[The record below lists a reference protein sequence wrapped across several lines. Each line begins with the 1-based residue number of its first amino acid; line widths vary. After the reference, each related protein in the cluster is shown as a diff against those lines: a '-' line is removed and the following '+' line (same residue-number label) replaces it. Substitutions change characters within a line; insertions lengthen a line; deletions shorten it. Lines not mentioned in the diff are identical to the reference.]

1 MKVLAVGAHPD
12 DLEIAC
18 GGTLLRFIKEGHD
31 VSMVVMV
38 KPTVEVNPS
47 RNSDIVSQEL
57 HNSITSFGNNILIFD
72 TPEHPNGRP
81 NLTCDVNTITSFEN
95 LVGKDYDLLI
105 TPWYED
111 THQDHK
117 AVYDICMAYSR
128 HNFKEVWHASHPLYA
143 HNYRRF
149 FNNVYVDIDW
159 HNKLNLL
166 KCYDSYMTQDRID
179 EISRHNF
186 YHGHGKAVEVFNQ
199 FCRRI

>member
-81 NLTCDVNTITSFEN
+81 NLTCDVNTI
-95 LVGKDYDLLI
+95 K
-105 TPWYED
+105 
-111 THQDHK
+111 
-117 AVYDICMAYSR
+117 
-128 HNFKEVWHASHPLYA
+128 
-143 HNYRRF
+143 
-149 FNNVYVDIDW
+149 
-159 HNKLNLL
+159 
-166 KCYDSYMTQDRID
+166 
-179 EISRHNF
+179 
-186 YHGHGKAVEVFNQ
+186 
-199 FCRRI
+199 